1 MVDLGL
7 EPPAHTETRT
17 IYGTSLADGYCLK
30 SALSGIR
37 REMAG
42 LSWILAAAVLLSVLV
57 CTLWTPT
64 IQVSGRRLPQIAE
77 TGVVRLPGE
86 NVLVNHYPV
95 YRDVLLALFD
105 HPLYS
110 FTPVFQELVQGYG
123 IYSAFKDILSGG
135 FGIGEEQRLFI
146 KQIIASICEN
156 RNTLLSVND
165 YAIAP
170 RTDDFRWSSAVI
182 PSREFKDSITSRINY
197 YVHPR
202 ALGGNKSIRVP
213 FGSTGVVSRGTGESL
228 QFKLMLLHRVSLL
241 SDSTQS
247 EPSHSC
253 IHYRDVYDDPFS
265 PEKPWQRFFFRVP
278 FCSRRVPSCNNLGC
292 KPSNSLAAVAVH
304 RGWHDCVR
312 YGHYYFLLSATH
324 GHPRANV
331 PNTASIARYF
341 SMMAVLAVDEKG
353 NPVLMQTLIRTR
365 QKSNPLRR
373 I

>member
-1 MVDLGL
+1 M
-7 EPPAHTETRT
+7 
-17 IYGTSLADGYCLK
+17 
-30 SALSGIR
+30 
-37 REMAG
+37 
-42 LSWILAAAVLLSVLV
+42 
-57 CTLWTPT
+57 
-64 IQVSGRRLPQIAE
+64 
-77 TGVVRLPGE
+77 VRLPGE

-265 PEKPWQRFFFRVP
+265 PEKPWQRFFFG
-278 FCSRRVPSCNNLGC
+278 FLFALGGFR
-292 KPSNSLAAVAVH
+292 LATTWAVN
-304 RGWHDCVR
+304 R
-312 YGHYYFLLSATH
+312 
-324 GHPRANV
+324 
-331 PNTASIARYF
+331 
-341 SMMAVLAVDEKG
+341 
-353 NPVLMQTLIRTR
+353 RTR
-365 QKSNPLRR
+365 WLRWLCIVVGMIVYAMGTTILLFGHAWPPKSECSEYSEYRQIFQHDGGNVS
-373 I
+373 